1 VEGSEIALYVW
12 AMVIA
17 TSNPQVI
24 DHAAC

>member
-1 VEGSEIALYVW
+1 VEGLEFVLYVS

-17 TSNPQVI
+17 KSNPQVI